1 MKLWVLRH
9 GEAVPHGSTPHD
21 SERELTAN
29 GRAEVLRAAAN
40 LIGQPLTAIYA
51 SPYVRAQQTAQLVRD
66 TLGFGPE
73 IRIVEWLTPDVDPD
87 RVTDQLKSV
96 TNVLLVS
103 HNPLVGNLLSY
114 LQHGAGHPPERV
126 STAGLA
132 ELESNELLIGSM
144 KLNSIKHP

>member
-29 GRAEVLRAAAN
+29 GREEVLRAAAN
-40 LIGQPLTAIYA
+40 LVGQPLTAIYA
-51 SPYVRAQQTAQLVRD
+51 SPFMRAQQTAHLVKD
-66 TLGFGPE
+66 ALGFEPE
-73 IRIVEWLTPDVDPD
+73 IRTVEWLTPDVDPD
-87 RVTDQLKSV
+87 RVTDQLNSV

-103 HNPLVGNLLSY
+103 HNPLVGHLISY

-132 ELESNELLIGSM
+132 ELEHDELVIGAM